1 MNTPTK
7 LQSACCRATL
17 FPVAFVLSC
26 AHAADTG
33 PYPTKPIRLIVPFAP
48 AGSADAL
55 ARTIQPALSEALGQ
69 TLVID
74 NRPGASS
81 TIGTDMAAKAAPDG
95 YTLVLVTTT
104 HTVNPSLIAKLPF
117 DTFKDFAP
125 VSLVVSQP
133 NILVVHP
140 SVAAKSVKELV
151 AMAKAKPGGMNF
163 ASGGNGSSPHLS
175 GELFNIVAGT
185 RITHIPYK
193 GSGPGVTDL
202 LGGHVQMMFAGP
214 LALEQHIKSGRLR
227 PLALADKRRSTIL
240 PDVPTMAEAGFPGV
254 ETGTWYGILA
264 PARTPPAVVAH
275 VQREIVRILQAADLK
290 TRILNQ
296 GVDIVA
302 SSPADFEK
310 FIIAE
315 VAKWS
320 RVVKAAGVRAD

>member
-7 LQSACCRATL
+7 LKSACCRATL

-33 PYPTKPIRLIVPFAP
+33 PYPAKPIRLIVPFAP

-117 DTFKDFAP
+117 DTVKDFAP

-151 AMAKAKPGGMNF
+151 AMARAKPGGMNF

>member
-7 LQSACCRATL
+7 LKSACCRATL

-33 PYPTKPIRLIVPFAP
+33 PYPAKPIRLIVPFAP

-117 DTFKDFAP
+117 DTVKDFAP

-140 SVAAKSVKELV
+140 SVVSKSVKELV